1 MATTQQPQ
9 QPPDERVYR
18 SLEVIQDPSTRI
30 AAGTRLAK
38 INRDL
43 RALDAKKKALVAELE
58 SEKKK
63 LDEERV
69 SLEAV
74 PLYADGSR
82 LEILSPC
89 IGRPNLTTGQ
99 YDIYRIDSDA
109 TGKETLSFVKSEP
122 MPSKYAYL
130 LQPEL
135 PFDKD
140 KDKDGKD
147 AKDKD
152 KKDDGSSAGDKPDA
166 SNGKGRKGR
175 DKGGDAPPAFP
186 DA

>member
-1 MATTQQPQ
+1 MTTTQQPQ

-18 SLEVIQDPSTRI
+18 SLEFIQDSATRI
-30 AAGTRLAK
+30 ASGTRLAK

-43 RALDAKKKALVAELE
+43 RALDAEKKAIVAEIE
-58 SEKKK
+58 ARKKK

-74 PLYADGSR
+74 PMYSDGSK
-82 LEILSPC
+82 LEILTPC
-89 IGRPNLTTGQ
+89 IGRPNTTTGQ
-99 YDIYRIDSDA
+99 YDIYRVDTDA
-109 TGKETLSFVKSEP
+109 TGREALSFVKSEP

-130 LQPEL
+130 LQPDL

-140 KDKDGKD
+140 G
-147 AKDKD
+147 KDKD
-152 KKDDGSSAGDKPDA
+152 KKDDASGGDKPDA
-166 SNGKGRKGR
+166 SNGKGRKG
-175 DKGGDAPPAFP
+175 KGKGDEAPPAYP